1 MAHTA
6 LSWMPGTAAVELTPP
21 CAACQALRSI
31 CAPVRTAAVGG
42 LLVHRSVW
50 RALQSCC
57 VFVHKHG
64 QSLLSNMCT
73 VDRHEVVI
81 YWTPQQ
87 CRDKVLAGPLTR
99 YGNRLP
105 KMAPPSCT
113 ATLILL
119 VTKQLVEVPW

>member
-1 MAHTA
+1 
-6 LSWMPGTAAVELTPP
+6 MPGTAAVELTPP

-31 CAPVRTAAVGG
+31 CAAARTAAVRH
-42 LLVHRSVW
+42 LLVRRSVW
-50 RALQSCC
+50 LALQHCC

-73 VDRHEVVI
+73 VDRHDLGDHLLDTSI
-81 YWTPQQ
+81 MQG
-87 CRDKVLAGPLTR
+87 KVLAGPLTR

-119 VTKQLVEVPW
+119 VTKQLVESAMVTHQSV